1 MENWTM
7 WEWSAKEMR
16 AYYQECLRRDFPPDE
31 RMPLAR
37 MEELTQTG
45 GQVSLGFYRAGE
57 LAAYGVFIKN
67 GREAALLNYYAVQP
81 QLRGQGVGTACLG
94 LLRRAADQMAAHWI
108 IFEVEAP
115 EDGSTPE
122 ETETRN
128 RRVAFYRRGGALA
141 TGVDS
146 VLFGVHYH
154 IMLLPAASL
163 GPEPPPPEDRAVR
176 DALEDLYRAAITDR
190 PAPGLCFQEACR
202 VWLRDQKG
210 L

>member
-1 MENWTM
+1 
-7 WEWSAKEMR
+7 
-16 AYYQECLRRDFPPDE
+16 
-31 RMPLAR
+31 MPLAR

-176 DALEDLYRAAITDR
+176 AALEDLYRAAITDR